1 MRTSTLS
8 MPTPWAQAMPPTTT
22 VPASVSDSGLGVSM
36 RLEILIGA
44 STTQSRSVQYAC
56 SASYVVSVMRVIHLH
71 ALTKP

>member
-1 MRTSTLS
+1 MTR
-8 MPTPWAQAMPPTTT
+8 

-44 STTQSRSVQYAC
+44 SAAQSRSVQYAC
-56 SASYVVSVMRVIHLH
+56 SASYVVSVILVIHLH